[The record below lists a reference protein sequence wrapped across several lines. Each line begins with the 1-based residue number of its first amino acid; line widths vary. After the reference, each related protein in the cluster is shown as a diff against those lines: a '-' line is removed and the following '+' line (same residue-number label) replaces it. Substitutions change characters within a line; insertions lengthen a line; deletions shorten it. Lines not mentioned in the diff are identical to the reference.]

1 MATGD
6 EPRGAG
12 AGVGGT
18 REPATAGGGVTTSG
32 SAAGRGQG
40 DETKPGFMSSEFWV
54 FLALVVGLI
63 VASIAGS
70 FGSDRTWLLL
80 TLLTVGYLVSRGLAK
95 ALKGGGEIKPFFMT
109 TEFWVFA
116 VALIGLFVTGLAT
129 SGQHFGELACAYLA
143 PSTQCD
149 TLDGDRVWYY
159 ATLLGIGYLV
169 SRGLA
174 KSGAGA
180 RP

>member
-12 AGVGGT
+12 TGVGGAPQ
-18 REPATAGGGVTTSG
+18 PATAGGGVTTSG
-32 SAAGRGQG
+32 SGITRGQG

-54 FLALVVGLI
+54 FVALVIGVI
-63 VASIAGS
+63 VASIAGA
-70 FGSDRTWLLL
+70 FGIDRVWLLL

-95 ALKGGGEIKPFFMT
+95 ALKGGSEIKPFFMT

-116 VALIGLFVTGLAT
+116 AALIGLFVTGLAT
-129 SGQHFGELACAYLA
+129 SGQHHGELACAYLA
-143 PSTQCD
+143 PPTQCD

-159 ATLLGIGYLV
+159 GTLLGIGYLV

-174 KSGAGA
+174 KWGGA
-180 RP
+180 RA